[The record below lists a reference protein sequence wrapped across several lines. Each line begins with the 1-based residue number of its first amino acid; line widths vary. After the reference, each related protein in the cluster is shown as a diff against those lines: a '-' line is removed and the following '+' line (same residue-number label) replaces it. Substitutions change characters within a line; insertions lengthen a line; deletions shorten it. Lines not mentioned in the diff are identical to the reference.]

1 MIPEGIRKAT
11 ATKLRYAGK
20 ATSPEQYLGG
30 WITTALAAGL
40 AAFAIVRLLHQP
52 YAGIAAAFVFL
63 FAQFM
68 AYLLLY
74 FKIESR
80 RKQVERVL
88 PDCIQMIASNL
99 RSGMTPFQALRA
111 SNRTEFG
118 ILKEEIEQAIERSL
132 GTESFEESLLS
143 IRNHVKSEMLD
154 RALRLF
160 TTAMRSGAHLAD
172 LLENLSQDLSELQ
185 MLKKDLVT
193 TTKTYTMFILFTV
206 IVGAPMLLAVSI
218 RFVGIMADMQQ
229 RSDIFGSIAI
239 TPEFLTMAS
248 VILLVVTS
256 LLSASLIGVIKEG
269 KVLSGLLYF
278 PFIAGAC
285 LAMFAAFRAGVGAVS

>member
-1 MIPEGIRKAT
+1 
-11 ATKLRYAGK
+11 
-20 ATSPEQYLGG
+20 
-30 WITTALAAGL
+30 
-40 AAFAIVRLLHQP
+40 
-52 YAGIAAAFVFL
+52 
-63 FAQFM
+63 M